1 MKALVGAKT
10 WAGLNTL
17 SLSYGV
23 WSSMAEVFFWLVW
36 DMPLL
41 LLGSKRIFLM
51 LEHECCIC

>member
-1 MKALVGAKT
+1 ML
-10 WAGLNTL
+10 AGLNTL

-41 LLGSKRIFLM
+41 LLGSKKIFLM